1 MALSWFSSPA
11 WDSVVYWAL
20 DLETGGLDPKRDPIV
35 ALGMVPVR
43 GGRIRLGESYRTL
56 VRPADGRPIDPGSVR
71 AHQLVWGEVKGAP
84 PVAEVLPELERRLA
98 DGVLLVHHRAIDVAF
113 LKDAY
118 RRCGMKWPS
127 PPVVDTVD
135 LLVRLAHKAHLARP
149 ELPADPP
156 TLNLSAA
163 RERLGLPP
171 YQAHDALTDALAT
184 AELFL
189 VLRNALGARTLRDL
203 R

>member
-1 MALSWFSSPA
+1 MFFSSPA

-20 DLETGGLDPKRDPIV
+20 DLETGGLDPKRDPIIAV
-35 ALGMVPVR
+35 GMLPIR
-43 GGRIRLGESYRTL
+43 AGRVRLGEGYRTL
-56 VRPADGRPIDPGSVR
+56 VRPADGRPIDPKSVR
-71 AHQLVWGEVKGAP
+71 AHQLVWGEVKDAP
-84 PVAEVLPELERRLA
+84 AVAEVLPEVHRRIGE
-98 DGVLLVHHRAIDVAF
+98 GVLLVHHRGIDVAF

-118 RRCGMKWPS
+118 RRCGVRWPS

-135 LLVRLAHKAHLARP
+135 LLTKVARRAHLKRP

-156 TLNLSAA
+156 ALNLSAA
-163 RERLGLPP
+163 REEHGLPP

-189 VLRNALGARTLRDL
+189 VLRHALGARTLRDL

>member
-1 MALSWFSSPA
+1 MRLFSSPA

-20 DLETGGLDPKRDPIV
+20 DLETGGLDPKRDPII
-35 ALGMVPVR
+35 ALGMLPIR
-43 GGRIRLGESYRTL
+43 AGRVRLGEGYRTL
-56 VRPADGRPIDPGSVR
+56 VRPADGRPIGPQSVR
-71 AHQLVWGEVKGAP
+71 AHQLVWGEVKDAP
-84 PVAEVLPELERRLA
+84 LVAEVLPEVHRRVQE
-98 DGVLLVHHRAIDVAF
+98 GVLLVHNRAIDVAF

-118 RRCGMKWPS
+118 RRCGAKWPS

-135 LLVRLAHKAHLARP
+135 LLVRLARKAHLQHP

-156 TLNLSAA
+156 ELNLSTA
-163 RERLGLPP
+163 REAYGLPA
-171 YQAHDALTDALAT
+171 YEAHDALADALAT

-189 VLRNALGARTLRDL
+189 VLRHAIGARTLRDL

>member
-1 MALSWFSSPA
+1 VIFSSPA

-20 DLETGGLDPKRDPIV
+20 DLETGGLDPRRDPILAV
-35 ALGMVPVR
+35 GMLPIR
-43 GGRIRLGESYRTL
+43 AGRVRLGEAYRAL
-56 VRPADGRPIDPGSVR
+56 VRPADGRPIDPESVR
-71 AHQLVWGEVKGAP
+71 AHQLVWGEVKDAP
-84 PVAEVLPELERRLA
+84 AISEILPEVDRRIA
-98 DGVLLVHHRAIDVAF
+98 EGVLLVHHRGIDVAF

-118 RRCGMKWPS
+118 RRCRMRWPS
-127 PPVVDTVD
+127 PTVVDTVD
-135 LLVRLAHKAHLARP
+135 LLAREARRVHLRQP

-163 RERLGLPP
+163 REAHGLPP

-189 VLRNALGARTLRDL
+189 VLRHAIGARTLRDL